1 MKNKSKKETKE
12 KQLRHK
18 RDVIITS
25 FIAIGTAALLY
36 VVFGAVTAIIPN
48 PYFIRMTPVGWLEQS
63 SLLITSSLLGT
74 YMGLLYYGRTTSK
87 NKVCNST
94 ATTGGVFGFL
104 TFGCSI
110 CNKILVFFLG
120 IAGVLTYFEPLRPL
134 LGILSIGL
142 LLFAV
147 FAKAKNIFKSQSYY

>member
-18 RDVIITS
+18 RNAIITF
-25 FIAIGTAALLY
+25 FIAVGTAAILY

-48 PYFIRMTPVGWLEQS
+48 PFFTRMTQVGWLEQS

-74 YMGLLYYGRTTSK
+74 YIGLLYYGRIASK
-87 NKVCNST
+87 NKVCNAT
-94 ATTGGVFGFL
+94 AASGGIFGFL

-147 FAKAKNIFKSQSYY
+147 LAKARILSVTRIL